1 MSARPLL
8 STCRDPT
15 GVKDEACSGAIV
27 LLQRDEVD
35 VSMRSF
41 SWSSGAG
48 AKSRGYIDMARQVE
62 LIILL

>member
-27 LLQRDEVD
+27 LLQRDEVV
-35 VSMRSF
+35 VSTRSF

-48 AKSRGYIDMARQVE
+48 RQVE
-62 LIILL
+62 GVH